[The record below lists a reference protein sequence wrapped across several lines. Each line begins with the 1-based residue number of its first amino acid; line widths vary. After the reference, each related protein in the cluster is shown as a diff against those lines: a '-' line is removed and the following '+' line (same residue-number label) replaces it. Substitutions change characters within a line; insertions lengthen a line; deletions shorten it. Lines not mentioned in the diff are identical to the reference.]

1 MPVDPRSPRQAL
13 TRPDTT
19 LPESADVVVVGGGPA
34 GAATAWWLAR
44 AGVDVVVV
52 DKAHFPR
59 PKPCSEYMSPQASRL
74 LEEMGVLAEVEAA
87 GAAQLKGMVIRAPNG
102 SLIRGLI
109 AGAHRWKGHRDR
121 GLSLQRTLLDPILL
135 DAARRGGAR
144 VVEGASVHDVTLDRA
159 GRASGVTVATDGRQ
173 ARPLR
178 ARLVIGADGL
188 RSVVARRLGLT
199 RTSRFPRRIAL
210 VTHYAGIADIGDL
223 GEMHVDRDGYMG
235 VASVGNGLANVAV
248 VIPASRA
255 SELSAG
261 RERFIEQWIASR
273 PQLRDR
279 FAAASRATPV
289 RATGPFA
296 SRARRA
302 WAPGAALVGDA
313 ADFFDPFT
321 GEGIYAALRGGE
333 LLAPYAMAALGATSP
348 LGERTALEA
357 YERARRHEFGGKW
370 LVERM
375 IGTAVAFPPL
385 LDRAAAVLSRRPA
398 MADLL
403 VGVTGDFV
411 PASAVLNPA
420 FLARLLFLP

>member
-1 MPVDPRSPRQAL
+1 MPADDSPPR
-13 TRPDTT
+13 
-19 LPESADVVVVGGGPA
+19 SADVVVVGGGPA

-44 AGVDVVVV
+44 AGIDVVVV
-52 DKAHFPR
+52 DKARFPR

-74 LEEMGVLAEVEAA
+74 LEEMGVLEQVENA
-87 GAAQLKGMVIRAPNG
+87 GAAQLAGMIIRAPNG
-102 SLIRGLI
+102 SLIRGVF
-109 AGAHRWKGHRDR
+109 AGTHRWRGHRDR
-121 GLSLQRTLLDPILL
+121 GLSLERTLLDPILL
-135 DAARRGGAR
+135 DAARRAGAR
-144 VVEGASVHDVTLDRA
+144 VVEGARVQDVVLDRA
-159 GRASGVTVATDGRQ
+159 GRASGVSLSSGDAVATT
-173 ARPLR
+173 LH

-199 RTSRFPRRIAL
+199 RMSRFPRRIAL
-210 VTHYAGIADIGDL
+210 VTHYAGIAGVGEL
-223 GEMHVDRDGYMG
+223 GEMHVERDGYLG
-235 VASVGNGLANVAV
+235 VADVGNGRANVAV
-248 VIPASRA
+248 VIPAARA
-255 SELSAG
+255 EELSAG
-261 RERFIEQWIASR
+261 TERFLERWIASR

-279 FAAASRATPV
+279 FAGASRVTALRT
-289 RATGPFA
+289 TGPFA

-333 LLAPYAMAALGATSP
+333 LLAPYAVAALRATSP

-357 YERARRHEFGGKW
+357 YDRARRHEFGGKW

-375 IGTAVAFPPL
+375 IGTAVAFPAL

-411 PASAVLNPA
+411 PARAVLNPS
-420 FLARLLFLP
+420 FLARLLLLP

>member
-1 MPVDPRSPRQAL
+1 MPADGPLPRSA
-13 TRPDTT
+13 
-19 LPESADVVVVGGGPA
+19 EVVVVGGGPA

-44 AGVDVVVV
+44 AGIDVVVL
-52 DKAHFPR
+52 DKARFPR

-74 LEEMGVLAEVEAA
+74 LEEMGVLAEIENA
-87 GAAQLKGMVIRAPNG
+87 GAAQLAGMVIRAPNG
-102 SLIRGLI
+102 ALLRGVF
-109 AGAHRWKGHRDR
+109 AGAHRWRGHRDR

-135 DAARRGGAR
+135 DAARRAGAR
-144 VVEGASVHDVTLDRA
+144 VIEGARVQDVILDRA
-159 GRASGVTVATDGRQ
+159 GRASGVSLANSDGTMT
-173 ARPLR
+173 ALS

-199 RTSRFPRRIAL
+199 RMSRFPRRIAL
-210 VTHYAGIADIGDL
+210 VTHYAGIGGMGEL
-223 GEMHVDRDGYMG
+223 GEMHVERDGYLG
-235 VASVGNGLANVAV
+235 VADVGNGLANVAV

-255 SELSAG
+255 DELSAG
-261 RERFIEQWIASR
+261 TEAFLERWIASR

-279 FAAASRATPV
+279 FAGATRATPL
-289 RATGPFA
+289 RTTGPFA

-333 LLAPYAMAALGATSP
+333 LLAPYAVAALEARSP

-357 YERARRHEFGGKW
+357 YDRARRHEFGGKW

-375 IGTAVAFPPL
+375 IGTAVAFPAL
-385 LDRAAAVLSRRPA
+385 LDRAASVLSRRPA

-420 FLARLLFLP
+420 FLARLLLLP

>member
-1 MPVDPRSPRQAL
+1 MPAEGALPRSA
-13 TRPDTT
+13 
-19 LPESADVVVVGGGPA
+19 EVVVVGGGPA

-44 AGVDVVVV
+44 AGTDVVVL
-52 DKAHFPR
+52 DKARFPR

-74 LEEMGVLAEVEAA
+74 LEEMGVLGEVERA
-87 GAAQLKGMVIRAPNG
+87 GAAQLAGMVIRAPNG
-102 SLIRGLI
+102 ALIRGVF
-109 AGAHRWKGHRDR
+109 AGAHRWRGHRDR

-135 DAARRGGAR
+135 DAARRAGAHVIEGAR
-144 VVEGASVHDVTLDRA
+144 VQDVVLDQA
-159 GRASGVTVATDGRQ
+159 GRASGVSLANSDGTTTT
-173 ARPLR
+173 LS
-178 ARLVIGADGL
+178 ARLVVGADGL

-199 RTSRFPRRIAL
+199 RMSRFPRRIAL
-210 VTHYAGIADIGDL
+210 VTHYAGIAGMGEL
-223 GEMHVDRDGYMG
+223 GEMHVEREGYLG
-235 VASVGNGLANVAV
+235 VADVGNGLANVAV

-255 SELSAG
+255 DELSTGTEAFL
-261 RERFIEQWIASR
+261 ERWIASR

-279 FAAASRATPV
+279 FAGATRATPL
-289 RATGPFA
+289 RTTGPFA

-333 LLAPYAMAALGATSP
+333 LLAPYAVAALEARSP

-357 YERARRHEFGGKW
+357 YDRARRHEFGGKW

-375 IGTAVAFPPL
+375 IGTAVAFPAL
-385 LDRAAAVLSRRPA
+385 LERAASVLSRRPA

-420 FLARLLFLP
+420 FLARLLLLP

>member
-1 MPVDPRSPRQAL
+1 MPADG
-13 TRPDTT
+13 T
-19 LPESADVVVVGGGPA
+19 LPQSAEVVVVGGGPA

-44 AGVDVVVV
+44 AGVDVVVL
-52 DKAHFPR
+52 DKARFPR
-59 PKPCSEYMSPQASRL
+59 AKPCSEYMSPQASRL
-74 LEEMGVLAEVEAA
+74 LEEMGVLRQVEDA
-87 GAAQLKGMVIRAPNG
+87 GAAQLAGMVIRAPNG
-102 SLIRGLI
+102 ALIRGVF
-109 AGAHRWKGHRDR
+109 AGAHRWRGHRDR

-135 DAARRGGAR
+135 DAARRAGAR
-144 VVEGASVHDVTLDRA
+144 VVEGARVQEVLLDQA
-159 GRASGVTVATDGRQ
+159 GRASGVSLANPGGGTTT
-173 ARPLR
+173 LS

-199 RTSRFPRRIAL
+199 RMSRFPRRIAL
-210 VTHYAGIADIGDL
+210 VTHYAGVAGIGEL
-223 GEMHVDRDGYMG
+223 GEMHVERDGYLG
-235 VASVGNGLANVAV
+235 VADVGNGLANVAV

-255 SELSAG
+255 DELSAG
-261 RERFIEQWIASR
+261 TEAFLERWIASR

-279 FAAASRATPV
+279 FAGATRATPL

-333 LLAPYAMAALGATSP
+333 LLAPYAVAALAARSP

-357 YERARRHEFGGKW
+357 YDRARRHEFGGKW

-375 IGTAVAFPPL
+375 IGTAVAFPAL
-385 LDRAAAVLSRRPA
+385 LERAASVLSRRPA

-420 FLARLLFLP
+420 FLARLLLLP

>member
-1 MPVDPRSPRQAL
+1 MLADG
-13 TRPDTT
+13 T
-19 LPESADVVVVGGGPA
+19 LPRAAEVVVVGGGPA

-44 AGVDVVVV
+44 AGIDVVVV
-52 DKAHFPR
+52 DKARFPR

-74 LEEMGVLAEVEAA
+74 LEEMGVLAEIENA
-87 GAAQLKGMVIRAPNG
+87 GAAQLAGMVIRAPNG
-102 SLIRGLI
+102 ALIRGVF
-109 AGAHRWKGHRDR
+109 AGAHRWRGHRDR

-135 DAARRGGAR
+135 DAARRAGAR
-144 VVEGASVHDVTLDRA
+144 VIEGARVQDVLVDQA
-159 GRASGVTVATDGRQ
+159 GRASGVSIADPGGRTMT
-173 ARPLR
+173 LS

-199 RTSRFPRRIAL
+199 RMSRFPRRIAL
-210 VTHYAGIADIGDL
+210 VTHYAGVAGIGEL
-223 GEMHVDRDGYMG
+223 GEMHVERDGYLG
-235 VASVGNGLANVAV
+235 LADVGNGLANVAV

-255 SELSAG
+255 DELSAG
-261 RERFIEQWIASR
+261 TEAFLERWIASR

-279 FAAASRATPV
+279 FAGATRATPL

-296 SRARRA
+296 SRSRRA

-333 LLAPYAMAALGATSP
+333 LVAPYAVAALEARSP

-357 YERARRHEFGGKW
+357 YDRARRHEFGGKW

-385 LDRAAAVLSRRPA
+385 LERAAAVLSRRPA

-420 FLARLLFLP
+420 FLARLLLLP

>member
-1 MPVDPRSPRQAL
+1 MPADQALPRSA
-13 TRPDTT
+13 
-19 LPESADVVVVGGGPA
+19 EVVVVGGGPA
-34 GAATAWWLAR
+34 GSATAWWLAR
-44 AGVDVVVV
+44 AGIDVVVL
-52 DKAHFPR
+52 DKARFPR
-59 PKPCSEYMSPQASRL
+59 AKPCSEYMSPQASRL
-74 LEEMGVLAEVEAA
+74 LEEMGVLRAVEEA
-87 GAAQLKGMVIRAPNG
+87 GAAQLAGMIIRAPNG
-102 SLIRGLI
+102 ALIRGVF
-109 AGAHRWKGHRDR
+109 AGAHRWRGHRDR

-135 DAARRGGAR
+135 DAARRAGAR
-144 VVEGASVHDVTLDRA
+144 VVEGARVQDVVLDQA
-159 GRASGVTVATDGRQ
+159 GRASGVTLATRDGGATGR
-173 ARPLR
+173 ATTLS

-199 RTSRFPRRIAL
+199 RMSRFPRRIAL
-210 VTHYAGIADIGDL
+210 VTHYAGIAGLGEL
-223 GEMHVDRDGYMG
+223 GEMHVERDGYLG
-235 VASVGNGLANVAV
+235 VADVGNGLANVAV

-255 SELSAG
+255 DELSAG
-261 RERFIEQWIASR
+261 AEAFLERWISSR

-279 FAAASRATPV
+279 FAGATRATPP

-333 LLAPYAMAALGATSP
+333 LLAPYAVEALRATSP

-357 YERARRHEFGGKW
+357 YDRARRHEFGGKW
-370 LVERM
+370 VVERM
-375 IGTAVAFPPL
+375 IGTAVAFPAL
-385 LDRAAAVLSRRPA
+385 LDRAAKVLSRRPA

-420 FLARLLFLP
+420 FLARLLLP

>member
-1 MPVDPRSPRQAL
+1 MPADRPLPRSA
-13 TRPDTT
+13 
-19 LPESADVVVVGGGPA
+19 EVVVVGGGPA

-44 AGVDVVVV
+44 AGIDVVVL
-52 DKAHFPR
+52 DKARFPR

-74 LEEMGVLAEVEAA
+74 LEEMGVLAEIENA
-87 GAAQLKGMVIRAPNG
+87 GAAQLAGMVIRAPNG
-102 SLIRGLI
+102 ALIRGVF
-109 AGAHRWKGHRDR
+109 AGAHRWRGHRDR

-135 DAARRGGAR
+135 DAARRAGAR
-144 VVEGASVHDVTLDRA
+144 VIEGARVQDVILDQA
-159 GRASGVTVATDGRQ
+159 GRASGVSLANWDGTTTT
-173 ARPLR
+173 LS

-199 RTSRFPRRIAL
+199 RMSRFPRRIAL
-210 VTHYAGIADIGDL
+210 VTHYAGIAGMGEL
-223 GEMHVDRDGYMG
+223 GEMHVEREGYLG
-235 VASVGNGLANVAV
+235 VADVGNGLANVAV

-255 SELSAG
+255 DELSAG
-261 RERFIEQWIASR
+261 TEAFLERWIASR

-279 FAAASRATPV
+279 FAGATRATPL
-289 RATGPFA
+289 RTTGPFA

-333 LLAPYAMAALGATSP
+333 LLAPYAAAALEARSP

-357 YERARRHEFGGKW
+357 YDRARRHEFGGKW

-375 IGTAVAFPPL
+375 IGTAVAFPAL
-385 LDRAAAVLSRRPA
+385 LDRAASVLSRRPA

-420 FLARLLFLP
+420 FLARLLLLP

>member
-1 MPVDPRSPRQAL
+1 MPADGS
-13 TRPDTT
+13 
-19 LPESADVVVVGGGPA
+19 LPASAEVVVVGGGPA

-44 AGVDVVVV
+44 AGIDVVVL

-74 LEEMGVLAEVEAA
+74 LEEMGVLGEVENA
-87 GAAQLKGMVIRAPNG
+87 GAAQLAGMVIRSPNG
-102 SLIRGLI
+102 SLIRGVF
-109 AGAHRWKGHRDR
+109 AGAHRWRGHRDR

-135 DAARRGGAR
+135 DAARRAGAR
-144 VVEGASVHDVTLDRA
+144 VVEGARVQDVVLDQA
-159 GRASGVTVATDGRQ
+159 GRASGVSLATAGGGATTVS
-173 ARPLR
+173 

-199 RTSRFPRRIAL
+199 RMSRFPRRIAV
-210 VTHYAGIADIGDL
+210 VTHYAGIAGMGEL
-223 GEMHVDRDGYMG
+223 GEMHVESDGYLG
-235 VASVGNGLANVAV
+235 IADVGNGLTNVAV

-255 SELSAG
+255 DELSAG
-261 RERFIEQWIASR
+261 TGAFLERWIASR

-279 FAAASRATPV
+279 FAGAMRATPL
-289 RATGPFA
+289 RTTGPFA
-296 SRARRA
+296 SRSRRA

-333 LLAPYAMAALGATSP
+333 LLAPYAVAALAARSP

-357 YERARRHEFGGKW
+357 YDRARRHEFGGKW

-375 IGTAVAFPPL
+375 IGTAVAFPAL
-385 LDRAAAVLSRRPA
+385 LERAASVLSRRPA

-420 FLARLLFLP
+420 FLARLLLLP

>member
-1 MPVDPRSPRQAL
+1 MPADAAAGPAADAV
-13 TRPDTT
+13 T
-19 LPESADVVVVGGGPA
+19 LPSRAEVVVVGGGPA
-34 GAATAWWLAR
+34 GAATGWWLAR
-44 AGVDVVVV
+44 AGIDVVVL

-74 LEEMGVLAEVEAA
+74 LEEMGVLAEVERA
-87 GAAQLKGMVIRAPNG
+87 GAAQLAGMIIRAPNG
-102 SLIRGLI
+102 AQIRGVF
-109 AGAHRWKGHRDR
+109 AGTHRWRGHRDR

-135 DAARRGGAR
+135 GAARRAGVR
-144 VVEGASVHDVTLDRA
+144 VVEGARVQDVTRDPA
-159 GRASGVTVATDGRQ
+159 GRVNGVALTAPDGR
-173 ARPLR
+173 AATLS

-188 RSVVARRLGLT
+188 RSVIARRLGLI
-199 RTSRFPRRIAL
+199 RNSRFPRRMA
-210 VTHYAGIADIGDL
+210 VVGHYAGIAGIGDM
-223 GEMHVDRDGYMG
+223 GEMHVEHDGYFG
-235 VASVGNGLANVAV
+235 LGDVGNGMTNVAV
-248 VIPASRA
+248 VVPASRA
-255 SELSAG
+255 DEISSGGSEAFLQ
-261 RERFIEQWIASR
+261 RWIDSR

-279 FAAASRATPV
+279 FIGARRVTPL

-302 WAPGAALVGDA
+302 WAPGVALVGDA

-333 LLAPYAMAALGATSP
+333 LLAPYAVAALRATSP

-357 YERARRHEFGGKW
+357 YDRARRHEFGGKW

-375 IGTAVAFPPL
+375 IGTAVAFPAL
-385 LDRAAAVLSRRPA
+385 LERAARSLSRRPA

-420 FLARLLFLP
+420 FLARMLLLP